1 MFQEDRINESMSI
14 QRIIPSS
21 SQQSFR
27 PAVPQ
32 VKSSK
37 SDYFSDNSASLPG
50 IIGQSGPIG
59 FEPGMFQK
67 QHGSGE
73 TTITK
78 HHKDKSAGDPGS
90 KKNKKKKDKKKHKHK
105 HKHHKHKDGSKSVKK
120 EKETG
125 AGAAAGSSMA
135 NIQQQLLQSAT
146 STNDSSTTNKTMR
159 MMQEETLSS
168 LSSTPSPASL
178 SREIM

>member
-1 MFQEDRINESMSI
+1 MSI

-21 SQQSFR
+21 SQQPFR

-67 QHGSGE
+67 QHGTGE

-105 HKHHKHKDGSKSVKK
+105 HKHHKHKDGSKSGKK
-120 EKETG
+120 EKDS
-125 AGAAAGSSMA
+125 AGSAAAGSMA
-135 NIQQQLLQSAT
+135 SIQQQLLQSAT